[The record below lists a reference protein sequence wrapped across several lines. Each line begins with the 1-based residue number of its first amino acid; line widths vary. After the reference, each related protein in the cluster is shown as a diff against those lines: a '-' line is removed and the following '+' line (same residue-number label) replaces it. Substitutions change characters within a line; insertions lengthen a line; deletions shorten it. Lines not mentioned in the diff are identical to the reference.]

1 MEVSSPAYVSS
12 ETVRKGRGRGR
23 GSTHRSAGTSV
34 GRGRGSTHGSAAPVP
49 GFGRGRSKVNW
60 SGDAARQLSESPSA
74 GPPSSSISSSTDAWQ
89 QTAAQI
95 FGEPLSV
102 DQPIASSSSSSL
114 ISLRWEPPERD
125 CYMLLANMLQG
136 TSTTSASFR

>member
-12 ETVRKGRGRGR
+12 ETVGKGRGRGR
-23 GSTHRSAGTSV
+23 GSTHWSAGTAV

-89 QTAAQI
+89 QTAARI
-95 FGEPLSV
+95 FGESLSV
-102 DQPIASSSSSSL
+102 DQPIASSSSL